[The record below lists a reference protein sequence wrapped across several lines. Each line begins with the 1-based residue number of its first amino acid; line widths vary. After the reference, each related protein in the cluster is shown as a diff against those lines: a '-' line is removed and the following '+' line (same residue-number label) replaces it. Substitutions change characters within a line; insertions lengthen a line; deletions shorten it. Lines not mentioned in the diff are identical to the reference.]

1 MITREAKR
9 KLRVPLRTFSSRG
22 GLLAYLEALKMGVA
36 RLQKRLLM
44 LLVYLESGGWLDIAF
59 IARARNKMIDCC
71 ACSCN
76 HTNMRTCTEHAN
88 STLFF
93 LTLLS
98 PLLVLCPALSVEAH
112 GESVCA
118 YNVCEI

>member
-44 LLVYLESGGWLDIAF
+44 LLVYLESEG
-59 IARARNKMIDCC
+59 
-71 ACSCN
+71 
-76 HTNMRTCTEHAN
+76 
-88 STLFF
+88 
-93 LTLLS
+93 
-98 PLLVLCPALSVEAH
+98 
-112 GESVCA
+112 
-118 YNVCEI
+118 